1 MKAYGTRSTKTT
13 WSNPERGLLQ
23 RSKRICVKDCD
34 SIFLRKIRFTPFPT
48 GKRLH
53 GLHNFDQRIVHTFW
67 ARMIRQFPWLNSK
80 DLGTEVNHTWGAWDG
95 LADKVHECIQLE
107 NDNPHTD
114 WCARKADLCAEIF
127 ECIFAQISR
136 GRLGSRVRCL
146 PTMQNHWSL
155 FTLLQCFTYLYISLY
170 IFIYLYISL
179 HIFTSSLPL
188 LRFLL
193 AFFPNLCFR
202 RFPTY
207 KNVGRCRLKGSWK
220 SSFQVAGAVD
230 IRMVFLTMCLKRC
243 VSCVKGLVLMWCRYS
258 TSNVLASTGAIFGRR
273 RRTLKAKKLALFTA
287 SLQHPCS
294 FWALAFTWCCHCTRR
309 PPSSKSLYPK

>member
-48 GKRLH
+48 GKLLH

-80 DLGTEVNHTWGAWDG
+80 DLGTEENHTWGAWDG

-107 NDNPHTD
+107 NDNP
-114 WCARKADLCAEIF
+114 
-127 ECIFAQISR
+127 QIDVQEKPSNVSLRRFLGAGWVR
-136 GRLGSRVRCL
+136 GCGASQQCKTIGHFLRCYNAL
-146 PTMQNHWSL
+146 H
-155 FTLLQCFTYLYISLY
+155 

-193 AFFPNLCFR
+193 AFLPNLCFR

-220 SSFQVAGAVD
+220 
-230 IRMVFLTMCLKRC
+230 T
-243 VSCVKGLVLMWCRYS
+243 
-258 TSNVLASTGAIFGRR
+258 
-273 RRTLKAKKLALFTA
+273 
-287 SLQHPCS
+287 
-294 FWALAFTWCCHCTRR
+294 
-309 PPSSKSLYPK
+309 